1 MFPKS
6 RHYEMKIAT
15 VPPYCGLV
23 LLGPVVGEVHLR
35 DILRN
40 LRYQLFTFG
49 PAWDSG
55 AHIGDVDMMHLSTFN
70 VRKLWLRQSKK
81 ALPGNTPLFGR
92 RQRFGCIFV

>member
-1 MFPKS
+1 MKSMFSKTT
-6 RHYEMKIAT
+6 HYEMKIAS

-49 PAWDSG
+49 PAWD
-55 AHIGDVDMMHLSTFN
+55 
-70 VRKLWLRQSKK
+70 
-81 ALPGNTPLFGR
+81 
-92 RQRFGCIFV
+92 